1 MMKTEEIIKRL
12 RNPQQYR
19 QTKPGNKPTETAAQ
33 ETKTAVPAASRK
45 MGMEM
50 IVGCG
55 VIVLFFVTLFFWV
68 MSKNR
73 AENLTAALDPDQ
85 VKGLVL
91 SEAEFNPNTGVT
103 YVEVREGQDRNVA
116 VSNLGSTLP
125 IISRFNFKTL
135 TDKNYEIIGAAPWAL
150 TTNFDSNMS
159 DPEIIGY
166 LLANDTMIQAF
177 ITRPDV
183 EPLLNDPQLLRAF
196 VEDQAAMQEF
206 FASDTVQQV
215 LANTQM
221 VRTVLGSRFASY
233 LLISKSGKYWRNH
246 AQEAAQI
253 INQTPSLAALR
264 DNVGVI
270 TAVKENPY
278 LKQHAAVLLAKPVT
292 AAPSATAKP
301 KTTGKT
307 TGKTKNV
314 KKK

>member
-1 MMKTEEIIKRL
+1 MKTEEIIKRL
-12 RNPQQYR
+12 RNPQKYR
-19 QTKPGNKPTETAAQ
+19 KPQNTASQ
-33 ETKTAVPAASRK
+33 PDTDTDEKLTPVKTPSRK
-45 MGMEM
+45 MGLET
-50 IVGCG
+50 IVGCA
-55 VIVLFFVTLFFWV
+55 VIVLFFITLLFWV
-68 MSKNR
+68 MSKHR

-91 SEAEFNPNTGVT
+91 DEAEFNPYTGVT

-135 TDKNYEIIGAAPWAL
+135 TDKNYEVIGAAPWAL
-150 TTNFDSNMS
+150 TTNFDSNIS
-159 DPEIIGY
+159 DPEIIAY
-166 LLANDTMIQAF
+166 LLSNDVMIQAF

-183 EPLLNDPQLLRAF
+183 EPLLDDPQLLRAF
-196 VEDQAAMQEF
+196 LEDQKALEEF
-206 FASDTVQQV
+206 FASDTVKNV
-215 LANTQM
+215 LASPQM

-278 LKQHAAVLLAKPVT
+278 LKQHATILLAKPVSPAP
-292 AAPSATAKP
+292 AASAKP
-301 KTTGKT
+301 KTATPAKGK
-307 TGKTKNV
+307 GKSS

>member
-1 MMKTEEIIKRL
+1 MKTEEIIKRL
-12 RNPQQYR
+12 RNPQKYR
-19 QTKPGNKPTETAAQ
+19 KPQNAALQ
-33 ETKTAVPAASRK
+33 PDTDTDEKLTPAKTPSRK
-45 MGMEM
+45 MGLET
-50 IVGCG
+50 IVGCA
-55 VIVLFFVTLFFWV
+55 VIVLFFITLLFWV
-68 MSKNR
+68 MSKHR

-91 SEAEFNPNTGVT
+91 DEAEFNPYTGVT

-135 TDKNYEIIGAAPWAL
+135 TDKNYEVIGAAPWAL
-150 TTNFDSNMS
+150 TTNFDSNIS
-159 DPEIIGY
+159 DPEIIAY
-166 LLANDTMIQAF
+166 LLSNDVMIQAF

-183 EPLLNDPQLLRAF
+183 EPLLDDPQLLRAF
-196 VEDQAAMQEF
+196 LEDQKALEEF
-206 FASDTVQQV
+206 FASDTVKNV
-215 LANTQM
+215 LSNPQM

-278 LKQHAAVLLAKPVT
+278 LKQHATILLAKPVSPAP
-292 AAPSATAKP
+292 AASAKP
-301 KTTGKT
+301 KTATPAKGK
-307 TGKTKNV
+307 GKSG